1 MKKNKI
7 INIFFVITIVVVLL
21 QGFTFA
27 SNNTS
32 SNSSSNSAQKSNT
45 SNTTT
50 KTKAKSSN
58 ANLSN
63 LGMNPNDFTGFSEN
77 KTSYDVT
84 VPNNVTQVEIYA
96 TKKDSKASL
105 TGTGIKKLQEGQ
117 NTANVIVTAE
127 DGTTK
132 TYTINIKRLSK
143 NEKQDT
149 TGNLD
154 TKSSS
159 NSKDLELSNLEIE
172 GVNLEPSFESSTYK
186 YEISIKGEQS
196 SLDIKAS
203 TNNTSDKVE
212 IIGNENLQNGQNII
226 TILVTNSKSD
236 EVATYQIYVNKNVI
250 DSNTVD
256 NEFGK
261 TVKELKIKLWVFRAL
276 VVIVVLGIIM
286 LLIIKHK
293 KNKKEYDEEDD
304 NTDNKYDKDILP
316 KSLRNLDED
325 SIKKMIKD
333 YNGNES
339 PKVGVDNVENSKKE
353 GFNDYNNNIIIQE
366 NYSKIKNDDELQ
378 KKGKRSGNGRKK
390 KEKGLNKM

>member
-7 INIFFVITIVVVLL
+7 INIFFLITIVVVLL

-32 SNSSSNSAQKSNT
+32 SNSSNSAQKSNT

-149 TGNLD
+149 TENLD
-154 TKSSS
+154 AKSSS

-196 SLDIKAS
+196 NLDIKAS

-390 KEKGLNKM
+390 GKRFK

>member
-149 TGNLD
+149 TENLD
-154 TKSSS
+154 AKSSS

-196 SLDIKAS
+196 NLDIKAS

-339 PKVGVDNVENSKKE
+339 PKVGVDNVQNSKKE

-390 KEKGLNKM
+390 GKRFK

>member
-154 TKSSS
+154 AKSSS

-196 SLDIKAS
+196 NLDIKAS

-286 LLIIKHK
+286 FLIIKHK

-390 KEKGLNKM
+390 GKRFK

>member
-32 SNSSSNSAQKSNT
+32 SNSSNSAQKSNT

-149 TGNLD
+149 TENLD
-154 TKSSS
+154 AKSSS

-172 GVNLEPSFESSTYK
+172 GVNLEPSFESSKYK

-196 SLDIKAS
+196 NLDIKAS

-390 KEKGLNKM
+390 GKRFK

>member
-32 SNSSSNSAQKSNT
+32 SNSSSNSEQKSNT

-149 TGNLD
+149 TENLD
-154 TKSSS
+154 AKSSS

-196 SLDIKAS
+196 NLDIKAS

-390 KEKGLNKM
+390 GKRFK

>member
-1 MKKNKI
+1 MNKNKI

-32 SNSSSNSAQKSNT
+32 SNSSNSAQKSNT

-149 TGNLD
+149 TENLD
-154 TKSSS
+154 AKSSS

-196 SLDIKAS
+196 NLDIKAS

-212 IIGNENLQNGQNII
+212 IIGNENLQNGQDII

-390 KEKGLNKM
+390 GKRFK

>member
-32 SNSSSNSAQKSNT
+32 SNSSNSAQKSNT

-149 TGNLD
+149 TENLD
-154 TKSSS
+154 AKSSS

-196 SLDIKAS
+196 NLDIKAS

-256 NEFGK
+256 NEFGN

-390 KEKGLNKM
+390 GKRFK

>member
-32 SNSSSNSAQKSNT
+32 SNSSNSAQKSNT

-149 TGNLD
+149 TENLD
-154 TKSSS
+154 AKSSS
-159 NSKDLELSNLEIE
+159 NSKYLELSNLEIE

-196 SLDIKAS
+196 NLDIKAS

-390 KEKGLNKM
+390 GKRFK

>member
-154 TKSSS
+154 AKSSS
-159 NSKDLELSNLEIE
+159 SLKDLELSNLEIE

-196 SLDIKAS
+196 NLDIKAS
-203 TNNTSDKVE
+203 TNNTSNKVE

-390 KEKGLNKM
+390 GKRFK

>member
-149 TGNLD
+149 TENLD
-154 TKSSS
+154 AKSSS

-196 SLDIKAS
+196 NLDIKAS

-390 KEKGLNKM
+390 EKGLNKM

>member
-21 QGFTFA
+21 QGFAFA

-149 TGNLD
+149 TENLD
-154 TKSSS
+154 AKSSS

-196 SLDIKAS
+196 NIDIKAS

-366 NYSKIKNDDELQ
+366 NYSKIKKVN
-378 KKGKRSGNGRKK
+378 
-390 KEKGLNKM
+390 

>member
-149 TGNLD
+149 TENLD
-154 TKSSS
+154 AKSSS

-196 SLDIKAS
+196 NLDIKAS

-293 KNKKEYDEEDD
+293 KNKKEYDEEDE

-339 PKVGVDNVENSKKE
+339 PKVGVDNVENFKKE

-390 KEKGLNKM
+390 GKRFK

>member
-21 QGFTFA
+21 QGFAFA

-143 NEKQDT
+143 NEKKDT
-149 TGNLD
+149 TENLD
-154 TKSSS
+154 AKSSS

-196 SLDIKAS
+196 NIDIKAS

-390 KEKGLNKM
+390 GKRFK

>member
-149 TGNLD
+149 TENLD
-154 TKSSS
+154 AKSSS
-159 NSKDLELSNLEIE
+159 NSKDLELSNLESE

-196 SLDIKAS
+196 NLDIKAS

-390 KEKGLNKM
+390 GKRFK

>member
-159 NSKDLELSNLEIE
+159 NSKDLKLSNLEIE

-196 SLDIKAS
+196 NLDIKAS

-353 GFNDYNNNIIIQE
+353 GFNDYNNNIIIQG

-390 KEKGLNKM
+390 GKRFK

>member
-1 MKKNKI
+1 VKKNKI

-378 KKGKRSGNGRKK
+378 KKGKRSGNERKK
-390 KEKGLNKM
+390 GKRFK

>member
-149 TGNLD
+149 TENLD
-154 TKSSS
+154 AKSSS

-196 SLDIKAS
+196 NLDIKAS
-203 TNNTSDKVE
+203 TNNTSNKVE

-390 KEKGLNKM
+390 GKRFK

>member
-32 SNSSSNSAQKSNT
+32 SNSSSNSEQKSNT

-127 DGTTK
+127 DGATK

-149 TGNLD
+149 TENLD
-154 TKSSS
+154 AKSSS

-186 YEISIKGEQS
+186 YEISIKGVQS
-196 SLDIKAS
+196 NLDIKAS

-390 KEKGLNKM
+390 GKRFK

>member
-149 TGNLD
+149 TENLD
-154 TKSSS
+154 AKSSS

-196 SLDIKAS
+196 NLDIKAS

-261 TVKELKIKLWVFRAL
+261 TVKELKIKLWIFRAL

-390 KEKGLNKM
+390 GKRFK

>member
-149 TGNLD
+149 TENLD
-154 TKSSS
+154 AKSSS

-196 SLDIKAS
+196 NLDIKAS
-203 TNNTSDKVE
+203 TNDTSDKVE

-390 KEKGLNKM
+390 GKRFK

>member
-32 SNSSSNSAQKSNT
+32 SNSSNSAQKSNT

-149 TGNLD
+149 TENLD
-154 TKSSS
+154 AKSSS

-196 SLDIKAS
+196 NLDIKAS

-339 PKVGVDNVENSKKE
+339 PKVGVDNVEKSKKE

-390 KEKGLNKM
+390 GKRFK

>member
-105 TGTGIKKLQEGQ
+105 TGTGIKKLQEGK

-154 TKSSS
+154 AKSSS

-196 SLDIKAS
+196 NLDIKAS

-390 KEKGLNKM
+390 GKRFK

>member
-149 TGNLD
+149 TENLD
-154 TKSSS
+154 AKSSS

-172 GVNLEPSFESSTYK
+172 GVNLEPSFDSSTYK

-196 SLDIKAS
+196 NLDIKAS

-390 KEKGLNKM
+390 GKRFK

>member
-149 TGNLD
+149 TENLD
-154 TKSSS
+154 AKSSS

-196 SLDIKAS
+196 NLDIKAS

-304 NTDNKYDKDILP
+304 NTDNKYDKDIVP

-390 KEKGLNKM
+390 GKRFK

>member
-149 TGNLD
+149 TENLD
-154 TKSSS
+154 AKSSS

-196 SLDIKAS
+196 NLDIKAS

-304 NTDNKYDKDILP
+304 TTDNKYDKDILP

-339 PKVGVDNVENSKKE
+339 PKVGVDNVVNSKKE

-390 KEKGLNKM
+390 GKRFK